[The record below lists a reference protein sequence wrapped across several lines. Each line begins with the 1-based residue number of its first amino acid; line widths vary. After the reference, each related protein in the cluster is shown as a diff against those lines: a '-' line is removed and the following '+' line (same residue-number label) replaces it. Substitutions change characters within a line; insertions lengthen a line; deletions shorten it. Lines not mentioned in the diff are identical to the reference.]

1 MHKVR
6 QAIRKH
12 RKLLSAC
19 AMVLAVAL
27 MFWAVNSPAIVGVSA
42 AKRVLPIYSVQR
54 DDRVVSLTF
63 DAAWG
68 NEDTQTLI
76 DILGK
81 YNVHATF
88 FVVGEWVDKYPE
100 SVKALADA
108 GNEVMNHSSTHPH
121 MAQLS
126 AEQIEA
132 EVNTCADKIKAVTGT
147 RPTLFR
153 CPYGEYNDTVISA
166 INALG
171 MHAVQWDVDSLDW
184 KAATRSPRACSRACS
199 RAASCCFTTRPST
212 RRRRWP
218 GSSRRSS
225 PTVTRSYRSHRCSC
239 PATRILTP
247 TDGSVRQT
255 PTQAHKPDN
264 ESGSCAPLSLHFAR
278 KNAIMKKKSLP
289 YGSSG
294 ATYMENFQK
303 IAVLIDADNTQLTK
317 LEAVLHEVSTYGRIV
332 VKKAYGNWRKDSLKN
347 WESELKRLAIRA
359 EQQFDYVTG
368 KNTTDIAMVIGAMDL
383 LHTNMYDALVLV
395 SSDSDFTPL
404 AIRLRESGLYII
416 GAGVTTTPESFKN
429 ACDDFILIDYLA
441 KADDK
446 PAVEHTAEPAA
457 KKPAARKAKKTVRS
471 TKKPATEPTP
481 AAEPEPAPAPEPEP
495 APKKPDIREIH
506 NLLHIASE
514 KYQDADGFVNV
525 SSSGL
530 YIKRVKPDFNVRAYG
545 YSKLPELLAAFPNK
559 YQIKRYEGKG
569 GATIIAYKCL

>member
-76 DILGK
+76 DILDK

-126 AEQIEA
+126 AEQIQT

-184 KAATRSPRACSRACS
+184 K
-199 RAASCCFTTRPST
+199 
-212 RRRRWP
+212 
-218 GSSRRSS
+218 
-225 PTVTRSYRSHRCSC
+225 
-239 PATRILTP
+239 
-247 TDGSVRQT
+247 
-255 PTQAHKPDN
+255 N
-264 ESGSCAPLSLHFAR
+264 LSA
-278 KNAIMKKKSLP
+278 
-289 YGSSG
+289 
-294 ATYMENFQK
+294 
-303 IAVLIDADNTQLTK
+303 
-317 LEAVLHEVSTYGRIV
+317 
-332 VKKAYGNWRKDSLKN
+332 
-347 WESELKRLAIRA
+347 
-359 EQQFDYVTG
+359 
-368 KNTTDIAMVIGAMDL
+368 TDIAMRIINGVKPGSIIL
-383 LHTNMYDALVLV
+383 CHNN
-395 SSDSDFTPL
+395 
-404 AIRLRESGLYII
+404 GL
-416 GAGVTTTPESFKN
+416 
-429 ACDDFILIDYLA
+429 
-441 KADDK
+441 
-446 PAVEHTAEPAA
+446 HTAEALPLIF
-457 KKPAARKAKKTVRS
+457 S
-471 TKKPATEPTP
+471 TLQNRGYEFVPIGELIYRENYAIDSAGKQYLKE
-481 AAEPEPAPAPEPEP
+481 AE
-495 APKKPDIREIH
+495 
-506 NLLHIASE
+506 
-514 KYQDADGFVNV
+514 
-525 SSSGL
+525 
-530 YIKRVKPDFNVRAYG
+530 
-545 YSKLPELLAAFPNK
+545 
-559 YQIKRYEGKG
+559 
-569 GATIIAYKCL
+569 